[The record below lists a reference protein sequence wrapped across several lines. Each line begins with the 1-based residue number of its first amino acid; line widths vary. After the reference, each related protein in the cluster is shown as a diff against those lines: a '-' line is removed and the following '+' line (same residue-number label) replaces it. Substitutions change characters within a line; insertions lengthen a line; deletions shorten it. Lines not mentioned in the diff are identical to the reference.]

1 MRPLPPSPTGGKVS
15 PAASPSPPGNYQ
27 TLSHPP
33 PEVYLDNN
41 ATTPPLPEIRAA
53 VLNALGAFGNPSSSH
68 TAGERARGQLREA
81 RSSLAALLGCDPAS
95 IVFTSGATEANNT
108 VLRSFSGPGRR
119 IVSTV
124 VEHSSVLAAL
134 ERRAGE
140 GTEVVLLPV
149 GRSGLVDPDDLRR
162 AIARETSLATVQW
175 VNSETGVVQP
185 VQEIGRLCAEAG
197 VPFHTDAAQAVG
209 KLPVSLRNLPVDY
222 ASIAGHKFHAP
233 VGVGALYVRAGAPLQ
248 GLLDGGDQ
256 ESGLRA
262 GTENI
267 PGIAGMGCAARL
279 RAASLQETITRLG
292 DLRDLLESQIM
303 DRCGGVTVNGDTR
316 TRVCNTTNLLFDGVD
331 GEALVARLDQRG
343 VRCSQS
349 SACTN
354 QRPEPSHVLR
364 AMGLSE
370 EEAYGSVRFSL
381 SVLNDE
387 EEVEAACAAVADE
400 VNRIREFSGWKGAD
414 RMELSG
420 VAE

>member
-1 MRPLPPSPTGGKVS
+1 MSNPPS
-15 PAASPSPPGNYQ
+15 
-27 TLSHPP
+27 
-33 PEVYLDNN
+33 EVYLDNN
-41 ATTPPLPEIRAA
+41 ATTPPLPEVRAA
-53 VLNALGAFGNPSSSH
+53 VLNALAAFGNPSSSH
-68 TAGERARGQLREA
+68 TAGGRGREQLRTA
-81 RSSLAALLGCDPAS
+81 RESLASLLGCGPDA

-108 VLRSFSGPGRR
+108 VLRGFSGPDRR
-119 IVSTV
+119 VISTA

-134 ERRAGE
+134 DRCSRQ

-149 GRSGLVDPDDLRR
+149 SGGGLVDPEDLRR
-162 AIARETSLATVQW
+162 ALAGRADLVSIQW

-185 VQEIGRLCAEAG
+185 IDQIGRLCAGAG

-209 KLPVSLRNLPVDY
+209 KLPMGLRDLPVDY

-233 VGVGALYVRAGAPLQ
+233 VGVGALYVGGATRPE
-248 GLLDGGDQ
+248 GLIEGGDQ

-262 GTENI
+262 GTENV

-279 RAASLQETITRLG
+279 REKSLDETIARLG
-292 DLRDLLESQIM
+292 SLRDRLEREII
-303 DRCGGVTVNGDTR
+303 DRCGGVTVNGDSR
-316 TRVCNTTNLLFDGVD
+316 ARVCNTTNLLFRGVD

-343 VRCSQS
+343 IRCSQG

-370 EEAYGSVRFSL
+370 EEAYASVRFSL

-387 EEVEAACAAVADE
+387 EEVAAACAAVAEE
-400 VNRIREFSGWKGAD
+400 VDRVRAFSGWKGAE
-414 RMELSG
+414 RMELSE

>member
-1 MRPLPPSPTGGKVS
+1 M
-15 PAASPSPPGNYQ
+15 
-27 TLSHPP
+27 
-33 PEVYLDNN
+33 
-41 ATTPPLPEIRAA
+41 
-53 VLNALGAFGNPSSSH
+53 
-68 TAGERARGQLREA
+68 
-81 RSSLAALLGCDPAS
+81 
-95 IVFTSGATEANNT
+95 
-108 VLRSFSGPGRR
+108 
-119 IVSTV
+119 
-124 VEHSSVLAAL
+124 
-134 ERRAGE
+134 
-140 GTEVVLLPV
+140 VLLPV
-149 GRSGLVDPDDLRR
+149 GGCGLIDPDDLRK
-162 AIARETSLATVQW
+162 ALAEEAALVSVQW

-185 VQEIGRLCAEAG
+185 IMEIGRLCAAAG

-209 KLPVSLRNLPVDY
+209 KLPLSLRDLPVDY

-233 VGVGALYVRAGAPLQ
+233 VGVGALYVRAGAALQ

-262 GTENI
+262 GTENV

-279 RAASLQETITRLG
+279 REESLDETITRLAS
-292 DLRDLLESQIM
+292 LRDRLESQTM

-316 TRVCNTTNLLFDGVD
+316 TRVCSTTNLRFDGVD

-370 EEAYGSVRFSL
+370 EEAYASVRFSL

-387 EEVEAACAAVADE
+387 EDVEAACAAVAEE
-400 VNRIREFSGWKGAD
+400 VHRIRAFSGWKGAD

>member
-1 MRPLPPSPTGGKVS
+1 M
-15 PAASPSPPGNYQ
+15 
-27 TLSHPP
+27 SHPP

-41 ATTPPLPEIRAA
+41 ATTPPLPEVRAA
-53 VLNALGAFGNPSSSH
+53 VLNALAAFGNPSSSH

-81 RSSLAALLGCDPAS
+81 RSSLASLLGCGPAS

-108 VLRSFSGPGRR
+108 VLRSFSGLGRR
-119 IVSTV
+119 IVSTR

-134 ERRAGE
+134 DRCSRE
-140 GTEVVLLPV
+140 GTDVVLLPV
-149 GRSGLVDPDDLRR
+149 GRSGLIDPDDLRR
-162 AIARETSLATVQW
+162 ALAEEAALVSVQW

-185 VQEIGRLCAEAG
+185 IEEIGRLCAAAG

-209 KLPVSLRNLPVDY
+209 KLPVSLRDLPLDY

-233 VGVGALYVRAGAPLQ
+233 VGVGALYVRPGAALQ

-262 GTENI
+262 GTENV

-279 RAASLQETITRLG
+279 RQESLDETIARLG
-292 DLRDLLESQIM
+292 SLRDRLEREIM

-316 TRVCNTTNLLFDGVD
+316 TRVCNTTNLLFHGVD

-381 SVLNDE
+381 SVLNDA
-387 EEVEAACAAVADE
+387 EEVEAACAAVAEE
-400 VNRIREFSGWKGAD
+400 VHRVRAFSGWKAAD